1 MSAFYFGRDVT
12 DMNVRQ
18 INKLFR
24 KHDESYLWP
33 ICGNFNVT
41 ERAIRRIRKFT
52 SQNGSVSGFEY
63 AVMLDEEISN
73 IVNHYNL

>member
-12 DMNVRQ
+12 NMNVRQ

-52 SQNGSVSGFEY
+52 SQNGSVCGFEY

-73 IVNHYNL
+73 IVNHYNQ